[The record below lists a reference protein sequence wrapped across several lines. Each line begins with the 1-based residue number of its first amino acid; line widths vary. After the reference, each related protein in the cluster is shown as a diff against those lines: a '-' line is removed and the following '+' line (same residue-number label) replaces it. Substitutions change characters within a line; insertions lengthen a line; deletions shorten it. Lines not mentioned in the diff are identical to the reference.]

1 MTLRARL
8 VVGLAIIALALIV
21 PLVIARNAMIDLHDQ
36 VTELQE
42 REVHTSISLGSLRDA
57 LADVRAREV
66 ELGVTKGDSLVRREL

>member
-36 VTELQE
+36 VTALQAGELK
-42 REVHTSISLGSLRDA
+42 TSISLGSLRDA
-57 LADVRAREV
+57 MADVRAR
-66 ELGVTKGDSLVRREL
+66 